1 MTLDRPDP
9 GRALYERR
17 RQEMPA
23 HYLEDGRMLP
33 PLPVDFEPIYY
44 ETLEKVKG
52 IAARVR
58 REEEASRSAAQ
69 FPGLDANDQHAGS
82 RNRITAYTTVPGNRA
97 GLVIGNRGENLKRI
111 ERMAQVKLQFDQH
124 WLGDAGEKR
133 VQIIGLPEDVEEA
146 IRLVKE
152 KAEEPEGGRFP
163 TTTVMVPSHRV
174 GLVIG
179 KGGETIRE
187 LQERSGAKITIAPD
201 GGQDQVTGERP
212 VNIMGD
218 PEAVRKATDMIN
230 ELVVHGTRPSQM
242 MMGGAGGYGAAGRTA
257 VTVHIPEHC
266 VGAIIGKK
274 AETIRSFQAMS
285 NAKIFVEPSL
295 QPGASKRVV
304 HISGPSQECIA
315 YAQQLVEEKVRQV
328 DAAASGPLYG
338 GTGYEQAQAGVI
350 YQAPGDFA
358 ASIADPNA
366 GTYDYAQ
373 YYQQYYQYYG
383 AYPQAGAVDP
393 SQQHQAAQQS
403 FDYAAYAA
411 QYAAQMQQQPPPQ

>member
-1 MTLDRPDP
+1 
-9 GRALYERR
+9 
-17 RQEMPA
+17 
-23 HYLEDGRMLP
+23 MLP
-33 PLPVDFEPIYY
+33 PLPADFEPIYY

-58 REEEASRSAAQ
+58 KEEEAVRNASQ
-69 FPGLDANDQHAGS
+69 FPGLDSNDAQQAGG

-133 VQIIGLPEDVEEA
+133 VQIIGLPEDVDDA
-146 IRLVKE
+146 IRLIKE

-201 GGQDQVTGERP
+201 GGQDHMTGERP
-212 VNIMGD
+212 VNIMGE
-218 PEAVRKATDMIN
+218 PEAVRKAKEMIN
-230 ELVVHGTRPSQM
+230 ELVVHGTRPSQLM
-242 MMGGAGGYGAAGRTA
+242 MPGAAGRTS

-274 AETIRSFQAMS
+274 AETIRAFQAMS
-285 NAKIFVEPSL
+285 NAKIFVEPAL
-295 QPGASKRVV
+295 QPGATKRAV

-315 YAQQLVEEKVRQV
+315 YAQQLVEEKIRQV
-328 DAAASGPLYG
+328 DASSSGPLYG

-350 YQAPGDFA
+350 YQAPGEFA
-358 ASIADPNA
+358 ATIADPNA
-366 GTYDYAQ
+366 GSYDYSQ

-383 AYPQAGAVDP
+383 AYPQPAGMDP
-393 SQQHQAAQQS
+393 NQQQQQS